1 MLLSRCWSCCWK
13 LKQVVGWSRYRLSS
27 LHSKCEASWTGLQ
40 MCVVESW
47 VYCGEAGLSP
57 GCPVRCPAGFYFS
70 LRNCC
75 QASAL
80 KSPGDHIV
88 EVAPGHLSSVPVFV
102 NMGLVRQL
110 QVEGP
115 RRSCGPCA
123 PVCPER
129 CRQVLAV
136 LLQLDSP
143 EFRVSSIQ
151 RGQGSQAEP
160 GCLLGQNLALPQRPG
175 WLRLSLLYYEGLEGD
190 LPMFVFPKETP
201 RIGRSIRRYHGAWRT
216 RAAASYVCLS
226 Y

>member
-129 CRQVLAV
+129 CRQVRLCFCS
-136 LLQLDSP
+136 LTRL
-143 EFRVSSIQ
+143 SS
-151 RGQGSQAEP
+151 GYQASS
-160 GCLLGQNLALPQRPG
+160 GVKGAKQNLAAC
-175 WLRLSLLYYEGLEGD
+175 W
-190 LPMFVFPKETP
+190 
-201 RIGRSIRRYHGAWRT
+201 ART
-216 RAAASYVCLS
+216 
-226 Y
+226 